1 MTSESESISQSLP
14 PSINLP
20 PHLSAHKYF
29 LVCTLTVA
37 AWDVLVLSPRTWR
50 LFYKPG
56 LSPLK
61 TLYHTIRM
69 WVMIEYIIVG
79 KY

>member
-1 MTSESESISQSLP
+1 MASESESVNQLLP

-56 LSPLK
+56 LSALK

-69 WVMIEYIIVG
+69 WVVIEYIIVG

>member
-1 MTSESESISQSLP
+1 MASESESINQLLP

-56 LSPLK
+56 LSALK

-69 WVMIEYIIVG
+69 WVVIEYIIVG